1 MYITCTAFGYSAD
14 ESGHY
19 HYMVGEGDFE
29 QKVEVFIN
37 FCESL
42 PKLRTRPGLNIL
54 EES

>member
-1 MYITCTAFGYSAD
+1 MWVG
-14 ESGHY
+14 GHY

-37 FCESL
+37 FCECLS
-42 PKLRTRPGLNIL
+42 KLHTRPGLNIL